1 MLMRKMSV
9 RRNATRRISMTTFA
23 TLLTLTWGVACAE
36 TPNLGV
42 PIDPADIAPWDISIG
57 PDGVGLPGGSGTPA
71 EGAVIFAAKCT
82 GCHGLDGKSPYAARL
97 WGGGAITD
105 ISAQMKTIANF
116 WPYSTTLFDFIRR
129 AMPWTQPRSLT
140 DNEVYA
146 LTAFILAKNNLI
158 GEDAAMNAQT
168 LPKVRMPNV
177 DNFIIRFPDR
187 I

>member
-1 MLMRKMSV
+1 MPMRKMSA
-9 RRNATRRISMTTFA
+9 RGAQGMSMTA
-23 TLLTLTWGVACAE
+23 LAALVALGLSGASAQ

-57 PDGVGLPGGSGTPA
+57 PDGAGLPPGSGTAA
-71 EGAVIFAAKCT
+71 EGAAIYAAKCT
-82 GCHGLDGKSPYAARL
+82 GCHAPDGTSPYASRL
-97 WGGGAITD
+97 WGGGEITD
-105 ISAQMKTIANF
+105 ITAQMKTIKNF
-116 WPYSTTLFDFIRR
+116 WPYSTTVFDFIRR

-140 DNEVYA
+140 DHEVYA

-158 GEDAAMNAQT
+158 AEDAVMNAQT

-187 I
+187 L